1 MDVANQTFQEVQKY
15 DLEDFKKAG
24 MDGVNSAKMQYEALK
39 TRKDVRGALSAV
51 SLQIQQ
57 VLPDKSQ
64 AEIDGYVEIG
74 FLTICSLVVFF
85 IFYFIMQLF
94 CSCFCRRRSKIEPT
108 ESKTPAP
115 STKAEK
121 KSDKKSST
129 PKKQKSSKKS
139 KRQK

>member
-57 VLPDKSQ
+57 ILPDKSQ

-85 IFYFIMQLF
+85 VFYFVMQLF
-94 CSCFCRRRSKIEPT
+94 CSCFCRRRSKIEQT
-108 ESKTPAP
+108 ESKAP
-115 STKAEK
+115 EPRKEEK
-121 KSDKKSST
+121 K
-129 PKKQKSSKKS
+129 
-139 KRQK
+139 